1 MSNITGT
8 DCTNSAENLYMSLRN
23 RILNEYYFAGEKL
36 SENTLAE
43 EFKCSRTPIR
53 EALKK
58 LEQDGLISV
67 RPKSGSYVRIYSGQ
81 HYRDL
86 VEVRSYLE
94 GLAFRLA
101 IERKA
106 DTSVLE
112 QLDQEMDDIVARIP
126 IDMMAYAEVHYRFH
140 REFMRISGN
149 ELLESFFEKLNLK
162 SSHLF
167 LQTMNVEV
175 AIKTQKEHRH
185 IIDLIKSGDPKG
197 EKFVIQ
203 HLWKKREYLN

>member
-1 MSNITGT
+1 MSSITGK
-8 DCTNSAENLYMSLRN
+8 DNTNSTEHLYASLRN

-36 SENTLAE
+36 SENSLAQ

-67 RPKSGSYVRIYSGQ
+67 KPKSGSYVRIYSGQ

-101 IERKA
+101 IERKT
-106 DTSVLE
+106 DTSLLE
-112 QLDQEMDDIVARIP
+112 QLNQEMDEIIARTP
-126 IDMMAYAEVHYRFH
+126 IDMMAYAEIHYRFH
-140 REFMRISGN
+140 REFVRISGN

-167 LQTMNVEV
+167 LQTMNIDV
-175 AIKTQKEHRH
+175 AIMTQEEHRH
-185 IIDLIKSGDPKG
+185 IIDLIKNADPKG